1 MIRIVLQCKGKGKG
15 TGKPIPI
22 QAYYRPRGLQE
33 VEAHWQM
40 KVVTLSALRTGRL
53 HPPGNIPST
62 HFC

>member
-1 MIRIVLQCKGKGKG
+1 MIRIVLQCKGKG
-15 TGKPIPI
+15 TGKAIPL

-40 KVVTLSALRTGRL
+40 KVVTSALRTGRL
-53 HPPGNIPST
+53 HPLGNIPST